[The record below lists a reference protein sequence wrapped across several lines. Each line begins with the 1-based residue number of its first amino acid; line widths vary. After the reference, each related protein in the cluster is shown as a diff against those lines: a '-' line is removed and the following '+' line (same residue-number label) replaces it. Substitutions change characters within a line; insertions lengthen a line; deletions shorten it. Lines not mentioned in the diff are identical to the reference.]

1 MKTKQVTVK
10 QDDTFLTKQYGDPV
24 LDDFRNF
31 LYLVWKHLGLPDP
44 TPVQYDIAHYLQY
57 GKRRTIIMAFRG
69 VGKSWI
75 TSAFVCWILLR
86 NPLLKILVVSA
97 SKVRADDFSAFT
109 KRLINEMP
117 MLASLKAK
125 NGQRDSSVA
134 FDVGPATPDH
144 APSVKSLGIT
154 GQLSGSRADVII
166 PDDIEVQ
173 NNSLTQM
180 MRDKLA
186 DAVKEFDSI
195 LKPGGYI
202 RYLGTPQTEMSL
214 YNTLAERG
222 YEQRIWCAR
231 YPKQREVELYGAK
244 LAPFIVNKLTDDPS
258 LSDTTYH
265 NKYGKP
271 VDPLRFDEEDL
282 LEREASN
289 GRSGFALQFMLDT
302 TISDGDRYPLRLSD
316 LIVMST
322 DNEVAPVKVAWGSG
336 PEQVLNDVPNAG
348 LAGDRI
354 HRPMFIHKDFIPY
367 SHSVM
372 WIDPSG
378 RGADETS
385 YVVLKM
391 LNGYLYLRRMGGFRD
406 GYGDETLTKLATIAR
421 DEKVNYIGVE
431 SNFGD
436 GMFSQLFSPYLQR
449 IHPCKL
455 EEERSVG
462 MKEARIIDTL
472 EPVMNQH
479 RLVVD
484 IKLFDEDI
492 READAKYQLFYQ
504 MTRITKERG
513 ALGKDDRIDVLA
525 MAVAYYSEMMHRDV
539 ESVMK
544 SHEETLKQKEVD
556 KFLSMFNKNHNS
568 RKNWTNNI

>member
-1 MKTKQVTVK
+1 MNKPLVK
-10 QDDTFLTKQYGDPV
+10 DESFLTKQYGDPI

-31 LYLVWKHLGLPDP
+31 LYVTWMHLGLPEP

-86 NPLLKILVVSA
+86 NPQIKMLVVSA
-97 SKVRADDFSAFT
+97 SKNRADDFSSFT
-109 KRLINEMP
+109 KRLIAEMP
-117 MLASLKAK
+117 ILHELKAK

-186 DAVKEFDSI
+186 EAVKEFDSI
-195 LKPGGYI
+195 LKPGGFI

-214 YNTLAERG
+214 YNVLGERG
-222 YEQRIWCAR
+222 YEQRIWTAR
-231 YPKQREVELYGAK
+231 YPKPEQVELYGPK
-244 LAPFIVNKLTDDPS
+244 LAPFIVDRLIDNPLLAESPHHS
-258 LSDTTYH
+258 
-265 NKYGKP
+265 KYGQP
-271 VDPLRFDEEDL
+271 VDELRFDEQDL

-302 TISDGDRYPLRLSD
+302 SISDGDRYPLKLSD
-316 LIVMST
+316 LVVMDIDS
-322 DNEVAPVKVAWGSG
+322 EIAPVKISWGSG
-336 PEQVLNDVPNAG
+336 TEQILNDIPNSG
-348 LAGDRI
+348 LAGDRL
-354 HRPMFIHKDFIPY
+354 HKPMFVHKDFIPY

-385 YVVLKM
+385 FVVLKM
-391 LNGYLYLRRMGGFRD
+391 LNGYLYLRRMGGFKD
-406 GYGDETLTKLATIAR
+406 GYSTETLTKLAHIAR
-421 DEKVNYIGVE
+421 EEKVNFVGTE

-436 GMFSQLFSPYLQR
+436 GMFSQLFMPYLKR
-449 IHPCKL
+449 IHPCQI
-455 EEERSVG
+455 EENRSIG
-462 MKEARIIDTL
+462 QKEARIIDTL
-472 EPVMNQH
+472 EPIMNQH
-479 RLVVD
+479 RLVVNSN
-484 IKLFDEDI
+484 LFEEDL
-492 READAKYQLFYQ
+492 REPDVRYQLFYQ
-504 MTRITKERG
+504 MTRMTRERG
-513 ALGKDDRIDVLA
+513 ALAKDDRLDVLS
-525 MAVAYYSEMMHRDV
+525 MAVAYYSELMNRDV
-539 ESVMK
+539 EDLMAE
-544 SHEETLKQKEVD
+544 HDAELQQIELD
-556 KFLSMFNKNHNS
+556 KFLGMFDHKHNS
-568 RKNWTNNI
+568 NKNWTTNI